1 MAISFPFASNLI
13 SSKYGPRVW
22 NGAQTVHT
30 GVDFAVSGNRAI
42 PAADEG
48 TITKIEYTN
57 LKGYQVEIQ
66 HSAAAR
72 TRYHMLRSDVLDTV
86 KVGQYVSKGQTIGH
100 IAPVRYNPAAAWTGP
115 HLHWEVWLRLVRSD
129 GSPYDSWRHVDPQQR
144 WTNAGGPNG
153 YTPTEPS
160 NTGPATG
167 GGTTPIESDDDVE
180 YSKWSDESKRMF
192 QRDMWTGSLHGGVP
206 WEGNVFPP
214 MRLLVESSQR
224 SELAAQRAG
233 WAAESTAVGE
243 SGVRNDGPLAAM
255 VRAAGVSASN
265 AARDSALAARDSKYA
280 ADYVAV
286 GQQGV
291 RNDGQTAA
299 LIRQGVNAALA
310 AKLTAA
316 DIDAIANAVKA
327 KLQ

>member
-86 KVGQYVSKGQTIGH
+86 TVGQYVSKGQTIGH
-100 IAPVRYNPAAAWTGP
+100 IAPVRYNPAAAWKGP

-167 GGTTPIESDDDVE
+167 GGTTPIESDDMF
-180 YSKWSDESKRMF
+180 SDGDRAMLREVRDLFTPGQAGVKHDGDIFRSIESLK
-192 QRDMWTGSLHGGVP
+192 
-206 WEGNVFPP
+206 
-214 MRLLVESSQR
+214 
-224 SELAAQRAG
+224 SELAKVLNLLTPGQAG
-233 WAAESTAVGE
+233 VRGDGDIFRRIQSIETKINSLASAVGTASAE
-243 SGVRNDGPLAAM
+243 ATAAKDHSLRAADSVSPGQSGVRHDGVLF
-255 VRAAGVSASN
+255 
-265 AARDSALAARDSKYA
+265 ALTK
-280 ADYVAV
+280 
-286 GQQGV
+286 
-291 RNDGQTAA
+291 
-299 LIRQGVNAALA
+299 
-310 AKLTAA
+310 K
-316 DIDAIANAVKA
+316 IDNKI
-327 KLQ
+327 Q